1 MDESGNLKKASFAA
15 GCFWG
20 VEAAFIQLK
29 GVVDTRVGYMGGN
42 FENPKYA
49 DVCSGKTGHVESVE
63 VTYDSSL
70 ISYNELLDVF
80 WEVHD
85 PTTPNRQGPDI
96 GEQYRSV
103 IFYHNEEQKKLA
115 NVSKKKVQG
124 SGRYRDDIV
133 TEIVPASKFWTA
145 EEYHQRYLEK
155 RGRRFCG
162 L

>member
-20 VEAAFIQLK
+20 VEAAFRQLK

-42 FENPKYA
+42 FENPKYG
-49 DVCSGKTGHVESVE
+49 DVCSGKTGHAESVE
-63 VTYDSSL
+63 ITYDPL
-70 ISYNELLDVF
+70 TISYNELLDVF

-103 IFYHNEEQKKLA
+103 IFYHNKEQKKLA
-115 NVSKKKVQG
+115 NDSKKKLQD
-124 SGRYRDDIV
+124 SGRYMDDIV
-133 TEIVPASKFWTA
+133 TEIIPASKFWTA

-155 RGRRFCG
+155 RGRKFCG

>member
-1 MDESGNLKKASFAA
+1 HVLVNVHEFTFL
-15 GCFWG
+15 
-20 VEAAFIQLK
+20 VEIFGLPFFGQLDHDF
-29 GVVDTRVGYMGGN
+29 VDI
-42 FENPKYA
+42 
-49 DVCSGKTGHVESVE
+49 
-63 VTYDSSL
+63 SSDFHTFRL
-70 ISYNELLDVF
+70 WIDPLTISYNELLDVF

-115 NVSKKKVQG
+115 DVSKKKLQG
-124 SGRYRDDIV
+124 SGRYGNDIV
-133 TEIVPASKFWTA
+133 TEIIPASKFWTA